1 MSVEPTLMKMVV
13 PEVGHDLVDPE
24 PPQPTSE
31 KWLLLLPALSGRHH
45 LSLSLFL
52 GYYQGCDV
60 CHGIFVFWLAL
71 MIDPLQLSRTF
82 TNSLKTNSWTVFQ
95 SQRCTNYLVFLFLW
109 RSCQSKGDLSTAD
122 FLCMRVLWKC

>member
-1 MSVEPTLMKMVV
+1 MKMVV

-45 LSLSLFL
+45 LSLSLIL
-52 GYYQGCDV
+52 GYCQGCDV
-60 CHGIFVFWLAL
+60 CRGIFVFWLAL

-95 SQRCTNYLVFLFLW
+95 SQTCTNYLFVCLFVFFWGGLVRVRGIFP
-109 RSCQSKGDLSTAD
+109 QLS
-122 FLCMRVLWKC
+122 FFV